1 MGKCSDNQP
10 TGSTTELRVVET
22 ERDCPKSF
30 VKRPHRD
37 DRPSFAQ
44 TIYCGPN
51 CARSVLFCSLAVLD
65 LRVGHAIYAL
75 SPFIPVLCHSD

>member
-37 DRPSFAQ
+37 DRQSFAQ
-44 TIYCGPN
+44 TLYFGPN
-51 CARSVLFCSLAVLD
+51 CARSVLFCSSAVLD
-65 LRVGHAIYAL
+65 PTVGHTMDVL
-75 SPFIPVLCHSD
+75 SQFISVLCHSD